1 MKSTVNNS
9 NSVLKTIAV
18 AATAAV
24 LFAGS
29 PISSFAN
36 TVSEKN
42 KTVSFGPESAVNV
55 QYIGADEK
63 MYEFK
68 VEFEN
73 PTAQKFTLI
82 VKNDDGV
89 VIYSKEYNDV
99 HFAKTIHL
107 MKDGTEGQNIY
118 PTIAISV
125 GSRLVQR
132 SFSIEKKVVDDVTVK
147 SSK

>member
-1 MKSTVNNS
+1 MKSTVKNS

-18 AATAAV
+18 TVTAAV

-36 TVSEKN
+36 TVSEKSTIVN
-42 KTVSFGPESAVNV
+42 NSPEATLNV
-55 QYIGADEK
+55 QYVGADEN
-63 MYEFK
+63 MFAFK

-82 VKNDDGV
+82 VKNDEGD

-99 HFAKTIHL
+99 HFEKTIKL
-107 MKDGTEGQNIY
+107 LKEGNDLENIR
-118 PTIAISV
+118 PTIAVST
-125 GSRLVQR
+125 SNKLFQR
-132 SFSIEKKVVDDVTVK
+132 SFIVETNVVKRISVTK
-147 SSK
+147 L

>member
-1 MKSTVNNS
+1 MKSTVKNS

-42 KTVSFGPESAVNV
+42 KTANFGPESAVNV

-63 MYEFK
+63 MFEFK

-82 VKNDDGV
+82 VKNDEGD
-89 VIYSKEYNDV
+89 VIYSKDFSDV
-99 HFAKTIHL
+99 HFSRTIHL
-107 MKDGTEGQNIY
+107 MREGTEMESIR
-118 PTIAISV
+118 PTIAISI
-125 GSRLVQR
+125 GTRLVQR
-132 SFSIEKKVVDDVTVK
+132 SFAIERKVTENLTVTK
-147 SSK
+147 L